1 MKKILII
8 LLLIPLSIKAYETSA
23 TSAILMEQS
32 TGKIIYAK
40 EIHKQRSIASIS
52 KIMTALL
59 AIESDKLYDEV
70 TVTNVVNKAYG
81 SGIYIKPG
89 EQLKL
94 IDLVY
99 GLMLRSGNDA
109 ALQIANVIEKD
120 EKAFVELM
128 NKKAK
133 ELGLTNTIF
142 SNPNGLDDDT
152 KNYSTAKD
160 LAILYAYAYKNKTFR
175 DIVGTKYYK
184 TTSDLKSYTWKN
196 RNNLLFTYDKAN
208 GGKTGYTPLAG
219 RLLVSSA
226 SNNDLNLC
234 MVTIDKSSYLYEVHE
249 ASYEKIFS
257 KYKNYLILDKSNFG
271 VNTSL
276 EGKPFIKESF
286 TYPLTEEEF
295 KSIKIK
301 TKIEENKKY
310 KNNDKIGKIYI
321 YLNDDIIYS
330 NDIYIEKEN
339 KSIFTKIKN
348 IFTTIVDKIF

>member
-1 MKKILII
+1 MKKIFLFVISFILFSSNVSASSII
-8 LLLIPLSIKAYETSA
+8 MDIDSGRIFSEKASNEVR
-23 TSAILMEQS
+23 L
-32 TGKIIYAK
+32 
-40 EIHKQRSIASIS
+40 IASTT
-52 KIMTALL
+52 KIMTAIL
-59 AIESDKLYDEV
+59 AIESNRLEDIV
-70 TVTNVVNKAYG
+70 TAKEEILSMYG
-81 SGIYIKPG
+81 SNIYL
-89 EQLKL
+89 EYNENMTLL
-94 IDLVY
+94 DLVY

-109 ALQIANVIEKD
+109 SVVIASYVGGNIEN
-120 EKAFVELM
+120 FVSMM

-160 LAILYAYAYKNKTFR
+160 LAILYSYAYKNKTFR

-196 RNNLLFTYDKAN
+196 RNNLLFTYSKAN

-234 MVTIDKSSYLYEVHE
+234 MVTIDKSSYLYETHE

>member
-1 MKKILII
+1 MKKIFLFVISFILFSSNVLASSII
-8 LLLIPLSIKAYETSA
+8 MDIDSGRIFSEKASNEVR
-23 TSAILMEQS
+23 L
-32 TGKIIYAK
+32 
-40 EIHKQRSIASIS
+40 IASTT
-52 KIMTALL
+52 KIMTAIL
-59 AIESDKLYDEV
+59 AIESNRLEDIV
-70 TVTNVVNKAYG
+70 TAKEEILSMYG
-81 SGIYIKPG
+81 SNIYL
-89 EQLKL
+89 EYNENMTLL
-94 IDLVY
+94 DLVY

-109 ALQIANVIEKD
+109 SVVIASYVGGNIEN
-120 EKAFVELM
+120 FVSMM

-160 LAILYAYAYKNKTFR
+160 LAILYSYAYKNKTFR

-196 RNNLLFTYDKAN
+196 RNNLLFTYSKAN

-257 KYKNYLILDKSNFG
+257 A
-271 VNTSL
+271 
-276 EGKPFIKESF
+276 
-286 TYPLTEEEF
+286 
-295 KSIKIK
+295 SIR
-301 TKIEENKKY
+301 
-310 KNNDKIGKIYI
+310 
-321 YLNDDIIYS
+321 
-330 NDIYIEKEN
+330 
-339 KSIFTKIKN
+339 IF
-348 IFTTIVDKIF
+348 

>member
-1 MKKILII
+1 MCQIQKITHLI
-8 LLLIPLSIKAYETSA
+8 LTNFCCFSVHARDASVV
-23 TSAILMEQS
+23 
-32 TGKIIYAK
+32 
-40 EIHKQRSIASIS
+40 IASYVGGNIENFV
-52 KIMTALL
+52 KI
-59 AIESDKLYDEV
+59 
-70 TVTNVVNKAYG
+70 
-81 SGIYIKPG
+81 
-89 EQLKL
+89 
-94 IDLVY
+94 
-99 GLMLRSGNDA
+99 
-109 ALQIANVIEKD
+109 
-120 EKAFVELM
+120 M

-160 LAILYAYAYKNKTFR
+160 LAILYSYAYKNKTFR

-196 RNNLLFTYDKAN
+196 RNNLLFTYSKAN

-234 MVTIDKSSYLYEVHE
+234 MVTIDKSSYLYETHE

-301 TKIEENKKY
+301 TKIDENKKY

-348 IFTTIVDKIF
+348 FFTTIVDKIF